1 MSRPVHRLTARSLR
15 VGANGT
21 KAEFTGLDRE
31 YLGPFAQDRFFGVIC
46 NGRGLQPWNLAQEG
60 DNPSD
65 SSVNRGVDL
74 DSDLL
79 VWGGAGFNIYLLPN
93 ENSPRP
99 GVRRRLA
106 VA

>member
-79 VWGGAGFNIYLLPN
+79 VWGGQVSTSTYSRMKIAHDPAFGDALP
-93 ENSPRP
+93 
-99 GVRRRLA
+99 
-106 VA
+106 